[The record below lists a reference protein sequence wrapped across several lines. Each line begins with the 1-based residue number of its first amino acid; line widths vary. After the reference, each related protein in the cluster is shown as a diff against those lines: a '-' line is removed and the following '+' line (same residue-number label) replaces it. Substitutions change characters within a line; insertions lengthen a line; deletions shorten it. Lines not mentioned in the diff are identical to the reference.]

1 MPHGRLDRVGP
12 ASGNGSPKPLPH
24 RVPRGDRHQSRGSM
38 GQDPG
43 LLPGGRIPRLH
54 TMASTLSSPRP
65 MKSDRMGRYKT
76 YLAGIAIACLV
87 ALALPSSGAVS
98 GADAGQPANSNL
110 AQQLAVPAYIDP
122 TANPGAWAQLDGSQ
136 PGTVGIVVANVDSGP
151 DSPPVPAGA
160 GVGLGD
166 SPGARRRQQGARVCG
181 HRLPGEPD
189 NRTAQRAPD
198 PIGSDRPWGLAPAGR
213 GRHQRVVPVLRIRP
227 RR

>member
-1 MPHGRLDRVGP
+1 MPHGRLKRVSP

-24 RVPRGDRHQSRGSM
+24 RVPRGDQHQSRGSM

-151 DSPPVPAGA
+151 DAQAGTAWASGPLSTLATTIPTVPGWEPVSYTHLRAHET
-160 GVGLGD
+160 VLD
-166 SPGARRRQQGARVCG
+166 LVC
-181 HRLPGEPD
+181 
-189 NRTAQRAPD
+189 
-198 PIGSDRPWGLAPAGR
+198 
-213 GRHQRVVPVLRIRP
+213 
-227 RR
+227 